1 MSYHVRLTTLAESE
15 LVSSALW
22 WAEHRSSEQALRWL
36 DGFEAAIRSLAQYP
50 ESRPLARES
59 GRYDYSLYQLIYGLG
74 RKPTHRAVFRIC
86 GDTVE
91 VLTIRHL
98 AQRDLEPGDY

>member
-22 WAEHRSSEQALRWL
+22 WAEHRSPEQALRWL
-36 DGFEAAIRSLAQYP
+36 DGFEAAIRSLAQNP

-59 GRYDYSLYQLIYGLG
+59 GRYEYLPAHLRSRTKTDGQTGPFTALPAAGGNRPAVYGG
-74 RKPTHRAVFRIC
+74 
-86 GDTVE
+86 
-91 VLTIRHL
+91 
-98 AQRDLEPGDY
+98 